1 MHCPRILQALLL
13 VLAMALPG
21 CPTRLAEVCPRCVEV
36 SPEHLLLLP
45 ADIERIYVLVPGI
58 LGYGWE
64 WNGVQILLG
73 RLPRTAVVVAEWDPW
88 GSLASGAERVR
99 AAVQR
104 LLRHRPPQTH
114 EVVLIGHSVGGLVL
128 ALAASRLQV
137 PQGVRVRALT
147 VGAPFAGTR
156 FSLVE
161 YEGSLRSPSPLGIS
175 GVFRRWPPPA
185 PGVQLE
191 VYPTTWPSDP
201 LMRPR
206 MGYDPGRLDV
216 LPPGARLHALP
227 PGMDHN
233 LAVVWIAE
241 RLAREVH
248 GTRTE
253 KGS

>member
-1 MHCPRILQALLL
+1 MRCPRAPRALLL
-13 VLAMALPG
+13 ALAVLLPG
-21 CPTRLAEVCPRCVEV
+21 CPMRLAEVCPRCLEV
-36 SPEHLLLLP
+36 SPGYLPLLP
-45 ADIERIYVLVPGI
+45 ADLERLYVLVPGI

-73 RLPRTAVVVAEWDPW
+73 RLPRTVVVVADWEPW
-88 GSLASGAERVR
+88 GSLASGGERVR
-99 AAVQR
+99 TAVQR
-104 LLRHRPPQTH
+104 LLRRLPSSTR

-128 ALAASRLQV
+128 ALAASRLQ
-137 PQGVRVRALT
+137 PPPGVKVRALT

-175 GVFRRWPPPA
+175 GVFHRWPPPA

-216 LPPGARLHALP
+216 LPPGARLRALP

-233 LAVVWIAE
+233 LAMVWIAE
-241 RLAREVH
+241 RLAEEAR
-248 GTRTE
+248 GARPE